1 MYGQSDLGFHHGT
14 DFHGDFS
21 LNLSNLFSGS
31 NNPLAMLTG
40 RVAGAGQKIGGLFED
55 DPDLAPS
62 LIGAG
67 VGLASY
73 AAQKRAAE
81 QQAELQAQLY
91 AEQMR
96 LEEARRKATMQAL
109 LIGVPLIG
117 LAAFV
122 LIRARRG

>member
-21 LNLSNLFSGS
+21 LDLSNLLS
-31 NNPLAMLTG
+31 
-40 RVAGAGQKIGGLFED
+40 GAGQKVGGFFGD
-55 DPDLAPS
+55 NPDLAPS

-67 VGLASY
+67 VGIVSGIAG
-73 AAQKRAAE
+73 KRAAE

-96 LEEARRKATMQAL
+96 VEEARRKATMQAL

-117 LAAFV
+117 LTAFV